1 MFDLVRSSYLTT
13 PQIIILTFNITDMVN
28 FSLEGK
34 VALVTGAA
42 YGIGF
47 AMAQALAE
55 AGAKIAFNC
64 RTQANMDKALADY
77 KAIGIDAKGYIC
89 DCTDEAG
96 VKAMVAD
103 IEKTLGPVDILVNN
117 AGIIKRIPMHE
128 MPADEFRQVIDIDL
142 IAPYICAKA
151 VLPGMM
157 ERRAGKIINV
167 CSMMSELGRET
178 VSAYAAAKGGL
189 KMLTRNIASEYGAYN
204 IQCNGIGPGYIATP
218 QTAPLRERQADG
230 SRHPFDSFIVAK
242 TPAERWGNPEDL
254 MGPVVFLA
262 SNASDFVN
270 GHVLYVDGGILAYI
284 GKQPK

>member
-1 MFDLVRSSYLTT
+1 
-13 PQIIILTFNITDMVN
+13 MVN

-64 RTQANMDKALADY
+64 RTQANMDKALEGY
-77 KAIGIDAKGYIC
+77 KALGIEAKGYIC
-89 DCTDEAG
+89 DCTDEEG

-103 IEKTLGPVDILVNN
+103 IAATLGPVDILVNN
-117 AGIIKRIPMHE
+117 AGIIKRIPMCE
-128 MPADEFRQVIDIDL
+128 MSAKDFRQVIDVDL
-142 IAPYICAKA
+142 NAPFIVSKA
-151 VLPGMM
+151 CIPSMIKKGH
-157 ERRAGKIINV
+157 GKIINI

-189 KMLTRNIASEYGAYN
+189 KMLTRNICSEFGQYN

-218 QTAPLRERQADG
+218 QTAPLREPQADG
-230 SRHPFDSFIVAK
+230 SKHPFDSFITESK
-242 TPAERWGNPEDL
+242 TPAGRWGDPEDL
-254 MGPVVFLA
+254 AGPAVFLA
-262 SNASDFVN
+262 SEASNAVN
-270 GHVLYVDGGILAYI
+270 GHILYVDGGILAYI
-284 GKQPK
+284 GKQP